1 MKRLLLLLLVCFACT
16 SANAQILDPV
26 SWSFE
31 QTKLDNGDY
40 QLNFTAQMEVGW
52 VIYSQFIEEGGPV
65 PTSFHFESMDGIEL
79 IDAQPRE
86 IGDYKKEGF
95 DPFFEMDLVKYGNEV
110 VFQQNIRLDAPNTP
124 VVGHVRFMTC
134 NDESCLPPKDVEF
147 AFNAAPNSGDEDR
160 GATPWG
166 IFIAGFLGGLLA
178 LLTPC
183 VFPMIPLTVSFF
195 TKQSKTRAKGIINAL
210 IYALSII
217 VIYVGLGFL
226 VTILFGPAI
235 LHSLSTD
242 PWVNIGFFVI
252 FVLFAFSFFGFYE
265 LRLPSWLINQSD
277 QASDKGGLL
286 GIFFM
291 AFTLSLVSFSCTGPI
306 IGTLLVEAAI
316 GGSTIGPVLGMTGF
330 AVALA
335 LPFALFAAFPGWL
348 NSLPRSG
355 GWLNTVKVLLGFL
368 EIALAFKFLSN
379 ADLVEQWGLL
389 KRETFLLVWI
399 VTAVL
404 MGFYLLGKIKF
415 PHDSPLQKLS
425 FRRIGTAIA
434 CFAFAAYLVP
444 GMFCQ
449 PLDLVSGFPPPI
461 TYSYACG
468 NQGSHCPHELACEHS
483 YEEALEIAK
492 QENKPLLL
500 DFTGWACASCRRM
513 EETVWNQTG
522 VIEKLQNDFVIA
534 SLYVDENLPLPLSE
548 QFEYEN
554 SKGQIVKVTSVGEKW
569 QHFQES
575 CFDRNSQPYYVLMD
589 ADAQLLKAEG
599 RGYTSKED
607 FQEFLESG
615 LDNFENGVIEG
626 EMKCRE
632 KVGDAAMG
640 VSSSKSF

>member
-1 MKRLLLLLLVCFACT
+1 MKKLLLVFSVFLTLSCNWA
-16 SANAQILDPV
+16 AAQILAPV
-26 SWSFE
+26 SWSFDKV
-31 QTKLDNGDY
+31 QLDNGEY
-40 QLNFTAQMEVGW
+40 QLNFTAQMEEGW

-65 PTSFHFESMDGIEL
+65 ATSFNYESLEGIEL

-95 DPFFEMDLVKYGNEV
+95 DPFFEMDLVKYGKEV
-110 VFQQNIRLDAPNTP
+110 VFQQTVRLESATTP
-124 VVGHVRFMTC
+124 IVGHLRFMTC

-147 AFNAAPNSGDEDR
+147 SFNAAPSSKTGTDKS
-160 GATPWG
+160 AAPWG

-195 TKQSKTRAKGIINAL
+195 THQSKTRAKGIVNAL

-226 VTILFGPAI
+226 VTIVFGPAI

-242 PWVNIGFFVI
+242 PWVNIAFFVI
-252 FVLFAFSFFGFYE
+252 FMFFAFSFFGFYE
-265 LRLPSWLINQSD
+265 IKLPNWLINQSD

-316 GGSTIGPVLGMTGF
+316 GGSVTGPVVGMAGF

-379 ADLVEQWGLL
+379 ADLVKQWGLL
-389 KRETFLLVWI
+389 KRETFLLIWV

-404 MGFYLLGKIKF
+404 MGIYLLGKIKF

-425 FRRIGTAIA
+425 FRRIGLSIA
-434 CFAFAAYLVP
+434 CFAFAIYLVP

-449 PLDLVSGFPPPI
+449 PLNLVSGFPPPI
-461 TYSYACG
+461 TYSYNCG
-468 NQGSHCPHELACEHS
+468 NGGSHCPHGLACEHS
-483 YEEALEIAK
+483 YEDALEIAK
-492 QENKPLLL
+492 KENKPLLL
-500 DFTGWACASCRRM
+500 DFTGWACANCRKM
-513 EETVWNQTG
+513 EETVWNQEG
-522 VIEKLQNDFVIA
+522 ILEKLQNDFVIA
-534 SLYVDENLPLPLSE
+534 SLYVDENLPLPYSE
-548 QFEYEN
+548 QFEYED
-554 SKGQIVKVTSVGEKW
+554 SKGNTVTVKEVGQKW
-569 QHFQES
+569 QHFEES
-575 CFDRNSQPYYVLMD
+575 CFNRNTQPYYVLMD
-589 ADAQLLKAEG
+589 ADAQLLKEEG
-599 RGYTSKED
+599 VGFTSREA
-607 FQEFLESG
+607 FQAFLESG
-615 LDNFENGVIEG
+615 LENFENGVIEG

-632 KVGDAAMG
+632 KVGMR
-640 VSSSKSF
+640 